1 METKII
7 LLSIMFFWSVAAIKA
22 QAPKL
27 CNVQGVLVQ
36 RVEPE
41 PTLQINQETKDRF
54 GYDANYF
61 KPMAA
66 IIVEAKRNND
76 GKVIRT
82 KTDKDG
88 NYIFKDL
95 ADGVYVIS
103 PILPKD
109 YEKAEYYATIAG
121 KDCIQSKDIFEVHT
135 VGNLKG
141 RIENL
146 PLRPETA
153 SIGLSP
159 VGSAKIYS
167 NHQNGLYIRDLL
179 NSTNCKSSRKSGVI
193 EFDCSGLP
201 TGKYYLN
208 FAWRYSGGAIYY
220 PGVGSEEIR
229 RGKKPEIIEIKT
241 GQTTDASFK
250 VS

>member
-1 METKII
+1 MKTKII
-7 LLSIMFFWSVAAIKA
+7 LFSMTFFLSIAVIKA

-36 RVEPE
+36 RIEPE
-41 PTLQINQETKDRF
+41 TISQINQEIKDRF
-54 GYDANYF
+54 DYNANYF

-66 IIVEAKRNND
+66 ITVEAKRNND

-88 NYIFKDL
+88 NYVFKDL

-121 KDCIQSKDIFEVHT
+121 KDCIQSKDVFEVHT

-167 NHQNGLYIRDLL
+167 RHQNGLYIRDLL
-179 NSTNCKSSRKSGVI
+179 NSPNCKSSRKSSVI
-193 EFDCSGLP
+193 EFDCSDLP
-201 TGKYYLN
+201 TGKYYLS
-208 FAWRYSGGAIYY
+208 FVWRYSGETIYY
-220 PGVGSEEIR
+220 PGVGGEGSR
-229 RGKKPEIIEIKT
+229 SGKEPEIIEIKT
-241 GQTTDASFK
+241 RQTTDASFK
-250 VS
+250 VP